1 MKKLQILW
9 NFIEI
14 NLYGNF
20 TLIRGILMKG
30 SDIFENLFVL
40 ELANNHWGSIERGK
54 KIIREFAKVVK
65 ENKVKA
71 SIKLQF
77 RDVDNFIHKKFKDE
91 GSGQELTNLKKRTRY
106 IQKTSKTKLTYDE
119 FKELIEYIKK
129 HDCIPMA
136 TPFDEKS
143 VDFCVELDLPIIK
156 IASSDIND
164 WVLLNK
170 IASTKKPVII
180 STGGA
185 NDKQIDDVVSFFVN
199 RNIPLAINHCVSKY
213 PSEDDELELNQIDY
227 LKQKYPKLVVG
238 LSTHEYH
245 DWHSSML
252 ISYAKGAR
260 TWERH
265 IDIPYPKGH
274 EQKEVSN
281 YCSLPHQIDEWF
293 KAYKKSVIMCGT
305 SSNVRRVI
313 DEKESIYLESLYRGL
328 YLKRDM
334 KSGEVVEIKDLY
346 GAIPYQKEIGHISSR
361 DFIEKDS
368 VLICDMKKDEPLLK
382 NNIK

>member
-1 MKKLQILW
+1 MD
-9 NFIEI
+9 N
-14 NLYGNF
+14 
-20 TLIRGILMKG
+20 R
-30 SDIFENLFVL
+30 IFENLFIL
-40 ELANNHWGSIERGK
+40 ELANNHWGSLERGK
-54 KIIREFAKVVK
+54 KIVREFAKVVK

-77 RDVDNFIHKKFKDE
+77 RDVDNFIHKDFKEE
-91 GSGQELTNLKKRTRY
+91 GLGEDIMNLKKRSRY
-106 IQKTSKTKLTYDE
+106 IQKTSKTKLTYNE

-143 VDFCVELDLPIIK
+143 VDWCVEMNLPIIK

-185 NDKQIDDVVSFFVN
+185 NDKQIDDVVSFFVH
-199 RNIPLAINHCVSKY
+199 RNIPISINHCVSKY

-227 LKQKYPKLVVG
+227 LKNKYPKIVIG

-252 ISYAKGAR
+252 ISYSKGAR

-274 EQKEVSN
+274 EQKEVSS

-293 KAYKKSVIMCGT
+293 KAYNKAVTMCGT
-305 SSNVRRVI
+305 SSDVRRII
-313 DEKESIYLESLYRGL
+313 DEKESYYLESLYRGL

-334 KSGEVVEIKDLY
+334 KSGETITIDDLY
-346 GAIPYQKEIGHISSR
+346 SAIPYQKEIGHISSR

-368 VLICDMKKDEPLLK
+368 VLNCNINKDEPLLK
-382 NNIK
+382 THIK